1 MYIEDKV
8 DLQFFY
14 QPSSDPSESEDSFRG
29 SRTHCSTWPYVWAS
43 KVVLCQVRPSKRGH
57 GRKCHRT
64 YGNLQYIA
72 ASLLSGRARS
82 LGLLDTPQIVGSLAE
97 GLAFADE
104 VLYNYQ
110 GEAAEK
116 AAEITAIGSCLQLL
130 GGASRLM
137 QEQPDRFAEDKLLAA
152 LDHLNASTDGISILV
167 ALTKSHLQREPL
179 QDLTTEEI
187 VRNLRD
193 AGWQLPQTW
202 Q

>member
-1 MYIEDKV
+1 MNQIYVMHIEDKV

-110 GEAAEK
+110 GEAAE
-116 AAEITAIGSCLQLL
+116 ITAIGSCLQLL

-137 QEQPDRFAEDKLLAA
+137 QEQPDRFAKDKVLAA

-167 ALTKSHLQREPL
+167 AVSLYSHLGEL
-179 QDLTTEEI
+179 QLLMNI
-187 VRNLRD
+187 CRS
-193 AGWQLPQTW
+193 
-202 Q
+202 